1 MTAVPEQSPDARFQ
15 NGRDP
20 DRGAWAHFIARLRA
34 VTFMTTTF
42 GSVLAVGFWLVPLA
56 ALLNKPGWLKAP
68 CGVWVRVVLPLMGVR
83 VSVHGREHLQDPTPR
98 LFVVNHQS
106 FLDIPVMMGWVRWP
120 SFLAKKEI
128 ESWPW
133 FGWAM
138 RLMRCVFVDRA
149 DRHSR
154 GDAGRGVKD
163 AMDHGVDF
171 CIFPEGTRSFDG
183 ELLPMRPGAF
193 QIAIDSG
200 ALLTPV
206 VIDPTWRI
214 LNKRGYRMW
223 AGRVNVSILPPIPT
237 TGENAPDRK
246 RLTSLVETAMRD
258 ELSRLR
264 SAA

>member
-1 MTAVPEQSPDARFQ
+1 MSVAGVDSPIA
-15 NGRDP
+15 GREP
-20 DRGAWAHFIARLRA
+20 GRGAFVHLVARVRA
-34 VTFMTTTF
+34 VVFLLSTF
-42 GSVLAVGFWLVPLA
+42 GSVILVGFWLVPLA
-56 ALLNKPGWLKAP
+56 AIFGKPQWMKSPTRL
-68 CGVWVRVVLPLMGVR
+68 WVRIVLPLFGVHVR
-83 VSVHGREHLQDPTPR
+83 VFGAQHLADPTPR

-106 FLDIPVMMGWVRWP
+106 FLDIPLMIGWVRWP

-138 RLMRCVFVDRA
+138 RLLRCVFVDRT
-149 DRHSR
+149 DRQSR
-154 GDAGRGVKD
+154 GEAGRGVKD
-163 AMDHGVDF
+163 AMAHGIDF

-223 AGRVNVSILPPIPT
+223 PGEVQVSILPPIAT

-246 RLTSLVETAMRD
+246 ALAILVETAMKS
-258 ELSRLR
+258 ELDRLR
-264 SAA
+264 GRV

>member
-1 MTAVPEQSPDARFQ
+1 MSVAEVVSPIAGREPGRGTFAHLVARV
-15 NGRDP
+15 R
-20 DRGAWAHFIARLRA
+20 AIAFLSA
-34 VTFMTTTF
+34 TF
-42 GSVLAVGFWLVPLA
+42 GSVIVVGFWLVPLA
-56 ALLNKPGWLKAP
+56 ALLGKPHWMKSPTRL
-68 CGVWVRVVLPLMGVR
+68 WVRVFLPLFGVR
-83 VSVHGREHLQDPTPR
+83 ARLVGEGNLEDPTPR

-106 FLDIPVMMGWVRWP
+106 FLDIPLMIGWVRWP

-138 RLMRCVFVDRA
+138 RLLRCVFVDRT
-149 DRHSR
+149 DRQSR
-154 GDAGRGVKD
+154 GEAGRGVKE
-163 AMDHGVDF
+163 AMAHGIDF

-223 AGRVNVSILPPIPT
+223 PGEVRVSILPPIAT

-246 RLTSLVETAMRD
+246 ALAILVETAMKS
-258 ELSRLR
+258 ELDRLR
-264 SAA
+264 GRV

>member
-1 MTAVPEQSPDARFQ
+1 MSVVPQAAPST
-15 NGRDP
+15 GRESA
-20 DRGAWAHFIARLRA
+20 RGAFAHLAARLRA
-34 VTFMTTTF
+34 VVFLSATF
-42 GSVLAVGFWLVPLA
+42 GSVILVGFWLVPLA
-56 ALLNKPGWLKAP
+56 AIFGKPQWMKVPTRL
-68 CGVWVRVVLPLMGVR
+68 WVRIFLPLFGVR
-83 VSVHGREHLQDPTPR
+83 ARIVGAQHLSDPTPR

-106 FLDIPVMMGWVRWP
+106 FLDIPLMIGWVRWP

-138 RLMRCVFVDRA
+138 RLLRCVFVDRT

-154 GDAGRGVKD
+154 GEAGRGVKE
-163 AMDHGVDF
+163 AMAHGIDF
-171 CIFPEGTRSFDG
+171 CIFPEGTRSVDG

-223 AGRVNVSILPPIPT
+223 PSEVQVSILPPIAT

-246 RLTSLVETAMRD
+246 ALATLVETAMKS
-258 ELSRLR
+258 ELDRLR
-264 SAA
+264 GRA